1 MGVPPE
7 KALGR
12 RNWTPPWVKTLGT
25 AVWISDPE
33 GNISYL
39 NRRAEALLGHTS
51 TACIGSPCHRVVCG
65 YDELGRPFCGSLC
78 PILRRAR
85 MGQDI
90 EPVRIRLTG
99 SEKGKE
105 WVQVLPILVHNPNG
119 GGPYLVHCVLDEDR
133 AHRIEHYLTR
143 VATRSNPAENGET
156 EPRFMLTRRERE
168 ILDLLVED
176 KTLHGIAV
184 KLNVSH
190 ATVRNHV
197 QHILTKLGVHST
209 MEAVAYYLLEKDS

>member
-1 MGVPPE
+1 MGVLLERAP
-7 KALGR
+7 GR
-12 RNWTPPWVKTLGT
+12 RNWTPPWVTTVGT

-39 NRRAEALLGHTS
+39 NRRAEVLLGHTS

-85 MGQDI
+85 TGQDI
-90 EPVRIRLTG
+90 EPVRIRLAG
-99 SEKGKE
+99 SEKGRE
-105 WVQVLPILVHNPNG
+105 WVQVLAISVHPPG
-119 GGPYLVHCVLDEDR
+119 GGGAYLVHCVVDEDR
-133 AHRIEHYLTR
+133 AHRIEEYLTR
-143 VATRSNPAENGET
+143 VATRSNPVENDEMEACFT
-156 EPRFMLTRRERE
+156 LTRRERE

-176 KTLHGIAV
+176 ETPHYIAVTLH
-184 KLNVSH
+184 VSH

-209 MEAVAYYLLEKDS
+209 VEAVAYYLLEKDS

>member
-1 MGVPPE
+1 MGVPSE
-7 KALGR
+7 NTLGQ

-39 NRRAEALLGHTS
+39 NRRAEVLLGHVAA
-51 TACIGSPCHRVVCG
+51 ACIGSPCHRVVCG

-85 MGQDI
+85 RGEDI

-99 SEKGKE
+99 SEKGRE
-105 WVQVLPILVHNPNG
+105 WVQVLPISVHHPRG
-119 GGPYLVHCVLDEDR
+119 GGAYLVHCVLDEDR
-133 AHRIEHYLTR
+133 AYRIEQYLMR
-143 VATRSNPAENGET
+143 VATRSNQHENNET
-156 EPRFMLTRRERE
+156 ETRFTLTKRERE

-176 KTLHGIAV
+176 ETLHGIAEQ
-184 KLNVSH
+184 LNVSH

-197 QHILTKLGVHST
+197 QHILSKLGVHST